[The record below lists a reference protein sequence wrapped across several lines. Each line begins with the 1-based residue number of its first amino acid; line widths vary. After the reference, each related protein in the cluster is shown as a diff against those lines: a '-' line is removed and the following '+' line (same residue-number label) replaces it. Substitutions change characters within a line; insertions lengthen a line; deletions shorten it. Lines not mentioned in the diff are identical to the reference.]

1 MSLDGHVE
9 ISLPGSPVPMFP
21 LQEVLLFPGQ
31 ILPLHI
37 FEPRYRQMV
46 EDSLDGP
53 GRIVMA
59 TIRPGMVAAAG
70 SPPAVLPV
78 AGIGEIVRHEKLP
91 DGRFLVWLL
100 GLQRVRIEEV
110 ASDRLYRKVR
120 CVPFEEVPVAAGE
133 SGDLC
138 ERLRAAA
145 ALRLPRKL
153 QVPEQAGPGLLTDL
167 LLQTLGAPQ
176 HFVAEIF
183 SESNV
188 AERAR
193 MALAAAERFPPQ
205 PRTEDGTEGE
215 GDGTHDTDRDET

>member
-1 MSLDGHVE
+1 
-9 ISLPGSPVPMFP
+9 VPMFP

-37 FEPRYRQMV
+37 FEPRYRQMI

-59 TIRPGMVAAAG
+59 TIRPGSSATEG
-70 SPPAVLPV
+70 KPPDVLPV

-91 DGRFLVWLL
+91 DGRFLIWLL

-110 ASDRLYRKVR
+110 PSDRLYRQVR
-120 CVPFEEVPVAAGE
+120 CRPFEEVPVADAE
-133 SGDLC
+133 SIGLC
-138 ERLRAAA
+138 EQLRAAT
-145 ALRLPRKL
+145 ALRLPRTL
-153 QVPEQAGPGLLTDL
+153 QVPPQAGPGLLTDL

-205 PRTEDGTEGE
+205 PQAEESAADDEPP
-215 GDGTHDTDRDET
+215 HDTDRDDT

>member
-1 MSLDGHVE
+1 M
-9 ISLPGSPVPMFP
+9 PMFP

-37 FEPRYRQMV
+37 FEPRYRQMI

-59 TIRPGMVAAAG
+59 TIRPGGGTAAG
-70 SPPAVLPV
+70 APPAVLPV

-91 DGRFLVWLL
+91 DGRFLIWLL

-110 ASDRLYRKVR
+110 PSDRLYRKVR
-120 CVPFEEVPVAAGE
+120 CLPFEEVPVGDAE
-133 SGDLC
+133 SNDLC
-138 ERLRAAA
+138 EQLRAAT
-145 ALRLPRKL
+145 ALRLPKRL
-153 QVPEQAGPGLLTDL
+153 LVPEQAGPGLLTDL

-183 SESNV
+183 SEANV

-193 MALAAAERFPPQ
+193 MALLAAERFPPQ
-205 PRTEDGTEGE
+205 PRDEETGTEDEPP
-215 GDGTHDTDRDET
+215 HDADSNEP

>member
-1 MSLDGHVE
+1 
-9 ISLPGSPVPMFP
+9 MFP

-37 FEPRYRQMV
+37 FEPRYRQMI

-59 TIRPGMVAAAG
+59 TIRPGTRSEGG
-70 SPPAVLPV
+70 SPPAVMHV

-110 ASDRLYRKVR
+110 PSDRLYRKVQ
-120 CVPFEEVPVAAGE
+120 CMPFEEVPVADTE
-133 SGDLC
+133 SPD
-138 ERLRAAA
+138 LRAQLREAT
-145 ALRLPRKL
+145 ALRLPRSL
-153 QVPEQAGPGLLTDL
+153 QVPEHASTALLTDL

-183 SESNV
+183 AEANV

-193 MALAAAERFPPQ
+193 MALLAAERFPPR
-205 PRTEDGTEGE
+205 PPAEEPGDAEDPP
-215 GDGTHDTDRDET
+215 HDADRSEP